1 MSTEVKAGT
10 MKELEAKIGKFLLY
24 DRILDFYIFLL
35 LLSLVLTTLLGVLI
49 AKLVNAEMP
58 SSWTGI
64 LSIVGFI
71 IPLPPF
77 FVLLR
82 KRAEYI
88 VESDEWI
95 RYYTNLVY
103 TNLENC
109 LKTNSSGFKKNYRKK
124 ALKGA
129 KGFLSCVEERF
140 NVGQFKP
147 AKNYVGNSVTDLKKH
162 LRYRVIPAIE
172 HGDEGMLGNVSQIMY
187 NFLNIPH
194 DFSIERLNEINGQMS
209 QRLPNEE
216 PLHKRRISRTLAYVQ
231 THKLAK
237 HSIFILVFVAACS
250 SLGYLAVTYLGI
262 AREYVWTGTIA
273 LFVGLLIVYFQRQP
287 KSET

>member
-1 MSTEVKAGT
+1 MSAEVKAGT
-10 MKELEAKIGKFLLY
+10 MKELETKIGKFLLY

-35 LLSLVLTTLLGVLI
+35 LLSLILTTLLGVLI
-49 AKLVNAEMP
+49 ARLVNAELP
-58 SSWTGI
+58 SNWTGI
-64 LSIVGFI
+64 LSIVGLM
-71 IPLPPF
+71 IPVPPF

-95 RYYTNLVY
+95 RYYTNLVL
-103 TNLENC
+103 TNLENY
-109 LKTNSSGFKKNYRKK
+109 LLTNSAGFKKNYRKK
-124 ALKGA
+124 ALKSA
-129 KGFLSCVEERF
+129 KDFLVCVDERF
-140 NVGQFKP
+140 TLGQFKP
-147 AKNYVGNSVTDLKKH
+147 ARLYVGDSISDLKKN

-172 HGDEGMLGNVSQIMY
+172 HGDEEMLRIVGQIMY
-187 NFLNIPH
+187 NFVHLSH
-194 DFSIERLNEINGQMS
+194 DSPIERLKEINGQMF
-209 QRLPNEE
+209 QKLPNKE

-231 THKLAK
+231 TNKLAK